1 MVPVFPKSLFQP
13 GSKLQGSQGVL
24 QNSKVDI
31 VHYDVVQCTIKKYE
45 QYCVSLCLML
55 PVKLS
60 WPGWRSVYSKP
71 WNIPERENQRLKT

>member
-1 MVPVFPKSLFQP
+1 MVPVFPKGLFQP
-13 GSKLQGSQGVL
+13 GSKFQGSQGVL